1 MSLRR
6 TATRRRPVGAG
17 DVAPRQKNA
26 YEKVKQGVQ
35 QLYPEP
41 DSDRKTDMDIVFVPG
56 LGAHPLQ
63 SWKSTTGDFNWAS
76 DTAGGIARDFPNAR
90 ILLYHCESSWTGSIK
105 VKQFL
110 SNLAQTLLDGLKIN
124 RENMVFPRPITFI
137 GHSMGGLVI
146 AKAITIA
153 ENRPDAFPGMFEDI
167 AGCAFFGTPF
177 HGAEAASLACMLS
190 EVGEKVGQAT
200 TSSLLKIMKPDD
212 ETLNELR
219 KEFIRLTIKISPKI
233 ELCGFWEEHPT
244 TIKDL
249 SGMPQ
254 FLSSL
259 NIPIPKK
266 YAEFVTRESAI
277 LDGVMDSMGLA
288 ANHRDLV
295 KFDNSKD
302 ERFALVR
309 SPLKRLVN
317 GSHLRVK
324 NRHNATRFDDPK
336 LVSDALK
343 TLQGAQAQSK
353 KDSIAENTTTSPWFS
368 KEPEFVGWLAKPAE
382 AQDASLVKKGDCL
395 WVRGRDGRG
404 KTSAAL
410 SAVEVIEKLAKDDAA
425 RDEDTAED
433 SDESSSRIILA
444 YFFCDT
450 SPDYGSAEGLLKSL
464 IYQLILKQPLAAVQT
479 KFLLKKRGRETQPL
493 LTVENLWQVLQDIL
507 ADNVFAGAS
516 VYFVLNNLEALSQD
530 ALSTP
535 TLLSFLS
542 SEVEHDGA
550 GRRPTVRWMF
560 TSDQSWDIDQA
571 LRKPLVRLVD
581 LEDEKYGDQVQL
593 ELRKHAQKKVL
604 KLIEHKKYSRAL
616 GYFASSVIG
625 HRAQNTQWIDIT
637 VDHLE
642 ELPQHQND
650 LQVRSMLE
658 VVPQDLDALLN
669 SAWLQVFENN
679 RTKAGEIKEMLRVL
693 VLTYEDPTEAEL
705 GLLAGLDSSDEQA
718 AELHDLIQKCRPLLV
733 LKENEDSKTTV
744 CFTEA
749 VVKQHILENAH
760 KLLGLTSDDIKL
772 QHGILGFRSFS
783 HILEKFDFPPIEI
796 PDEEDEEDEENDEND
811 ENDDAE
817 EEDGDQEED
826 QDGGNKEQNH
836 DAETVASEESSDAEE
851 EEEDEDPEAPYL
863 KDKALAYAVK
873 NWLPH
878 ASEATTDIAEALS
891 LEKKF
896 WNHDSIIRTRW
907 LTEHTR
913 LVGSFKWYDRS
924 LITGLHIAAA
934 IGFRQLA
941 SALMDNGYDQDKD
954 ATDSDFFTP
963 LHYAAAFGQP
973 DIVEE
978 LLDRGA
984 HIDEGNEYDVMT
996 PLHKAAAEGNV
1007 KVMAK
1012 LLQRGADPNAS
1023 CNSYGGVINAAIE
1036 SGNCDAV
1043 KLLVTHNVSL
1053 VTRKEED
1060 EEESD
1065 EEDGENE
1072 DEENDEDDDDE
1083 DDEEESDD
1091 DDEDEIIWS
1100 PLALAA
1106 MRADL
1111 TVFEFLIKEYSDKLP
1126 PEEFDIAL
1134 IKAAELGRQE
1144 AFTRLYN
1151 DFEHTQEAKQNAL
1164 DKASYGDH
1172 WAIVSMILDNCPDLD
1187 CDMTFLL
1194 TAQGP
1199 DGDDK
1204 IRILGAMWEY
1214 SQGGISPETLD
1225 NSLYEATDMERER
1238 TVELLLQYGA
1248 SANATGKEY
1257 GDALTAAAFDGTI
1270 NIVKMLLDAGADI
1283 NSADGW
1289 ALQTAAE
1296 QGHTEV
1302 VNLLLERG
1310 ANVNAFTTHE
1320 DMSQGSALQAA
1331 VESGRGEIVDILL
1344 EHGADPNLGGGEF
1357 AHPIIAAASKSENE
1371 IFEAL
1376 LRAKADVNVTGGE
1389 YMSTPLIYAA
1399 MSLPESSLR
1408 LLLDAGADMNFVD
1421 KDGDTALIVTAWNGD
1436 TESVQFLL
1444 DNGADVLHKND
1455 EGENALQKAL
1465 NTGKDECVE
1474 ILVEHVSALMDAL
1487 RVAMESGDAAVT
1499 AVVRSV
1505 QNKKQELNYDDPEV
1519 PANEK
1524 NRRSSNTEANPPQSE
1539 NHAVDHDAPEFHS
1552 EKMVVDDHSSHVA
1565 RLEEPPSRIDI
1576 PSASPPGPFAAPA
1589 QDILEY
1595 TPEPLF
1601 RRQSDISPGL
1611 AGVPPQ
1617 AVPIRRKPIG
1627 HKPPAYRPYQPNGSG
1642 ENVRHSTPPEGL
1654 SNPFQAY
1661 QPDQLQSPPHDGHVP
1676 VALQETYS
1684 PPSHTSPEPGF
1695 MPYSPPAPVNY
1706 GQPGQ
1711 DSGRKSSRTSFMGMK
1726 VPWSG
1731 DRFN

>member
-1 MSLRR
+1 MSIRR
-6 TATRRRPVGAG
+6 SATRRRPVGPG
-17 DVAPRQKNA
+17 DAAPRLKKG
-26 YEKVKQGVQ
+26 YENVKQGVQ
-35 QLYPEP
+35 QLYPES

-76 DTAGGIARDFPNAR
+76 DAAGGIARDFPNAR

-124 RENMVFPRPITFI
+124 RE
-137 GHSMGGLVI
+137 
-146 AKAITIA
+146 AITIA

-212 ETLNELR
+212 EGLNELR
-219 KEFIRLTIKISPKI
+219 KEFIRLAVKISPKI
-233 ELCGFWEEHPT
+233 ELCGFWEEQPT

-254 FLSSL
+254 FLSAL
-259 NIPIPKK
+259 NVPIPKK

-277 LDGVMDSMGLA
+277 LDGVMETMGLA

-295 KFDNSKD
+295 KFDSSKD
-302 ERFALVR
+302 ERYALVR
-309 SPLKRLVN
+309 SPLKRLIN

-324 NRHNATRFDDPK
+324 NRHNATRFDDQK
-336 LVSDALK
+336 LVNEALK

-353 KDSIAENTTTSPWFS
+353 KDSIAGNTTTSPWFS
-368 KEPEFVGWLAKPAE
+368 KEPEFVGWLAKPGE
-382 AQDASLVKKGDCL
+382 AQGTSLVKKVDCL

-410 SAVEVIEKLAKDDAA
+410 SAVEVIEKLAQDDAA
-425 RDEDTAED
+425 REEHIMDD
-433 SDESSSRIILA
+433 SDDGSSRILLA
-444 YFFCDT
+444 YFFCDST
-450 SPDYGSAEGLLKSL
+450 PDYGSAEGLLKSL
-464 IYQLILKQPLAAVQT
+464 IYQLILKQPLAAVHT

-530 ALSTP
+530 ANSTP

-550 GRRPTVRWMF
+550 GRRPNVRWMF
-560 TSDQSWDIDQA
+560 TSDQSWEIDQA

-593 ELRKHAQKKVL
+593 ELRKHAQKKVSI
-604 KLIEHKKYSRAL
+604 LIEHKKYSRAL

-625 HRAQNTQWIDIT
+625 QRAQNTHWIDLT
-637 VDHLE
+637 CDQLE

-650 LQVRSMLE
+650 LQVRSLLE

-679 RTKAGEIKEMLRVL
+679 RAKAGEIKEMLRVL
-693 VLTYEDPTEAEL
+693 VLTFEDPTEAEL
-705 GLLAGLDSSDEQA
+705 GLLAGLDSSDEQTE
-718 AELHDLIQKCRPLLV
+718 ELHDLIQKCRPLLV
-733 LKENEDSKTTV
+733 LKENEDSKPTV

-749 VVKQHILENAH
+749 VVKSHLLRNAQ

-772 QHGILGFRSFS
+772 QHGILGFRAFS

-796 PDEEDEEDEENDEND
+796 PDEEDEEEDEDEDENGDDD
-811 ENDDAE
+811 EHDDAE
-817 EEDGDQEED
+817 EEEGDHEERQDDGNE
-826 QDGGNKEQNH
+826 GQNH
-836 DAETVASEESSDAEE
+836 DAESVLSEESSNDEE
-851 EEEDEDPEAPYL
+851 EEKDEDPEAPYL

-878 ASEATTDIAEALS
+878 ASEATADIAEALS
-891 LEKKF
+891 LEEKF
-896 WNHDSIIRTRW
+896 WGGVSIIRTRW

-924 LITGLHIAAA
+924 LMTGLHVVAA

-941 SALMDNGYDQDKD
+941 SALMDNGYNMDKHSSD
-954 ATDSDFFTP
+954 ADFFTP

-984 HIDEGNEYDVMT
+984 QIDEGIEYDVMT
-996 PLHKAAAEGNV
+996 PLHKAAVEGNV
-1007 KVMAK
+1007 KVMQK
-1012 LLQRGADPNAS
+1012 LLQRGADPNS
-1023 CNSYGGVINAAIE
+1023 TCNSYGGVINAAIE

-1053 VTRKEED
+1053 VTRKEDD

-1065 EEDGENE
+1065 EED
-1072 DEENDEDDDDE
+1072 D
-1083 DDEEESDD
+1083 DDEEE
-1091 DDEDEIIWS
+1091 IIKS

-1144 AFTRLYN
+1144 AFTRLFN
-1151 DFEHTQEAKQNAL
+1151 DFDHTQKAKQDAL
-1164 DKASYGDH
+1164 DEASFGDH
-1172 WAIVSMILDNCPDLD
+1172 WAIVSMILDNCPDLN
-1187 CDMTFLL
+1187 CDKTFLQ
-1194 TAQGP
+1194 TAQGT
-1199 DGDDK
+1199 DGDDE

-1214 SQGGISPETLD
+1214 SQGGISPDMLD
-1225 NSLYEATDMERER
+1225 ESLYEATDFENER

-1248 SANATGKEY
+1248 SANATGEAY
-1257 GDALTAAAFDGTI
+1257 GNALTAAAFDGTI
-1270 NIVKMLLDAGADI
+1270 NIIKMLLDAGADV

-1302 VNLLLERG
+1302 VNILLERG
-1310 ANVNAFTTHE
+1310 ANVNAFTTNE
-1320 DMSQGSALQAA
+1320 NMAQGTALQAA
-1331 VESGRGEIVDILL
+1331 VESGQGDIVDILL

-1357 AHPIIAAASKSENE
+1357 GHPIIAAASKSEEE

-1399 MSLPESSLR
+1399 MSLPQSSLR
-1408 LLLDAGADMNFVD
+1408 LLLDAGADINFVAN
-1421 KDGDTALIVTAWNGD
+1421 DGDTALIVTAWNGD

-1444 DNGADVLHKND
+1444 DQGADVLHRNHTN
-1455 EGENALQKAL
+1455 ENALQKAR
-1465 NTGKDECVE
+1465 NQGQDECVE
-1474 ILVEHVSALMDAL
+1474 ILVEHVSAIMDAL

-1505 QNKKQELNYDDPEV
+1505 QSKKQELNYDDPEV
-1519 PANEK
+1519 PTNEEGS
-1524 NRRSSNTEANPPQSE
+1524 RSSVSETKPPQNE
-1539 NHAVDHDAPEFHS
+1539 THGVVHDATEFHS
-1552 EKMVVDDHSSHVA
+1552 EKMVVDDLPSHVTA
-1565 RLEEPPSRIDI
+1565 PEEPPSRIDAT
-1576 PSASPPGPFAAPA
+1576 SASLPGPFAVPA
-1589 QDILEY
+1589 QDILDF

-1601 RRQSDISPGL
+1601 RRQSDVSPTPSG
-1611 AGVPPQ
+1611 GPPQ

-1627 HKPPAYRPYQPNGSG
+1627 PKPPAYRPYQPNGSG
-1642 ENVRHSTPPEGL
+1642 ENVRHSTPPGGL
-1654 SNPFQAY
+1654 SNPFEAY
-1661 QPDQLQSPPHDGHVP
+1661 QPDQPQASPQDGHVP
-1676 VALQETYS
+1676 VALQETYT
-1684 PPSHTSPEPGF
+1684 PPSQTSPEPGF
-1695 MPYSPPAPVNY
+1695 MPYSPPALVNY
-1706 GQPGQ
+1706 GQSSQ
-1711 DSGRKSSRTSFMGMK
+1711 ESGRKSSRTSFMGMK